1 MAKYF
6 NFFPT
11 TPYTNSD
18 QSTAYDTVTNII
30 SRFAFEESL
39 KQNSSIFYPYIIQD
53 GDTPEMIAA
62 KYYGSPEKHWI
73 VLLFNNIID
82 PQYDWPLD
90 QRTLIKYINDKY
102 SVYGNVHVPYQTGLQ
117 WAQDA
122 GNVKSYYKT
131 ITRLSSKPTKNQ
143 IVEKIE
149 IDAVTHTNL
158 PVTSKPYTLNDGSK
172 ITQII
177 SKSTQTYYD
186 YEIELNDNKRQI
198 RLLRSEYVT
207 ESGLMNE
214 FKRVITLS
222 E

>member
-18 QSTAYDTVTNII
+18 ESTAYDTVTNII
-30 SRFAFEESL
+30 SRFGFEESL
-39 KQNSSIFYPYIIQD
+39 KQNSSIFYPYEIQD
-53 GDTPEMIAA
+53 GDTPEMIAS
-62 KYYGSPEKHWI
+62 KYYGSSEKHWI

-102 SVYGNVHVPYQTGLQ
+102 ADNGANHSPVLTGIQ

-122 GNVKSYYKT
+122 GNVKAYYKT
-131 ITRLSSKPTKNQ
+131 ITRLSSNPTKNQ
-143 IVEKIE
+143 IVEKVE
-149 IDAVTHTNL
+149 IDANTHTNL
-158 PVTSKPYTLNDGSK
+158 PVTTTTYTLNDGSRV
-172 ITQII
+172 TQTI
-177 SKSTQTYYD
+177 SKSNLTYYD
-186 YEIELNDNKRQI
+186 YEVEANDAKRKI
-198 RLLRSEYVT
+198 RLLRSQYVT